1 MCIRDR
7 NIPDIGLTEFAQA
20 MSHYPDCI
28 VPGDAVQAYRNYYHQ
43 AKSFAKWEWG
53 REAPSWWKGYQGA

>member
-1 MCIRDR
+1 
-7 NIPDIGLTEFAQA
+7 

-53 REAPSWWKGYQGA
+53 REAPTWRKGYSGAEVHSETA

>member
-1 MCIRDR
+1 
-7 NIPDIGLTEFAQA
+7 

-28 VPGDAVQAYRNYYHQ
+28 VPGDAVQAYRNYYHK